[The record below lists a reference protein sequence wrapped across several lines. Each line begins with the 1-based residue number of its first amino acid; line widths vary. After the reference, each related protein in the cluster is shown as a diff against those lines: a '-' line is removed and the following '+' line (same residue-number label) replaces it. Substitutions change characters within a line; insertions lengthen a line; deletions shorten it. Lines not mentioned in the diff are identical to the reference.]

1 MYSLWLNL
9 SCLLASRTL
18 NDNIIHKTSRR
29 LRGSVQ
35 NFTFFYV
42 YIYLTKYILFSGRK
56 SGKGIYIYETNV
68 KNKNVNLS
76 ALDILKK
83 YKLEPKG
90 NTTIEDRQLRMVS
103 RFVNE
108 AILCLEENILANPV
122 KFIIIYIIYQLN
134 Y

>member
-1 MYSLWLNL
+1 M
-9 SCLLASRTL
+9 
-18 NDNIIHKTSRR
+18 
-29 LRGSVQ
+29 
-35 NFTFFYV
+35 
-42 YIYLTKYILFSGRK
+42 LFSGRK

-68 KNKNVNLS
+68 KNRNINLS

-90 NTTIEDRQLRMVS
+90 STSIEDRQLRMVS

-122 KFIIIYIIYQLN
+122 KYLQLYIYNILVNYWIILFFVEHKYFFSWKVI
-134 Y
+134 